1 MSHSCNLSVDSPS
14 VSYFEGNAGPFPLVD
29 GVSLKITKS
38 F

>member
-1 MSHSCNLSVDSPS
+1 MSLLCNLSVDSAS
-14 VSYFEGNAGPFPLVD
+14 ASYFEENAGPFPLED